1 MTQASGVDG
10 RLVLVTGASSGIGL
24 AAARQ
29 LARQGARLVLACRD
43 PERGELA
50 RRAVAAEARH
60 EPRLLLVD
68 VSDQDALHAAAREF
82 RAQHDRLDVLLNN
95 AGIWSSKRRLS
106 RQGIE
111 LTWATNVLGYSLL
124 TELLLEPLRAARGR
138 VVCVASRLARGLDLD
153 DVQFERR
160 PYEGLA
166 AYAQS
171 KQANRLWSWGLARR
185 LDGSG
190 VTVHALHPG
199 GVNTGIF
206 GKGGGL
212 KGWLGAAYMRFQG
225 RTPDEGADTA
235 VWLCGALEAGA
246 RSGVFWVNRRE
257 SACEFRDTATEDR
270 LEEICRRLAPV
281 RAQA

>member
-1 MTQASGVDG
+1 MTNASGVDG
-10 RLVLVTGASSGIGL
+10 KLVLLTGASSGIGL
-24 AAARQ
+24 AAAHQ

-43 PERGELA
+43 RERGEQA
-50 RRAVAAEARH
+50 RRAVAAAARR
-60 EPRLLLVD
+60 EPELLLVD
-68 VSDQDALHAAAREF
+68 VSDQQSLHAAAREF
-82 RAQHDRLDVLLNN
+82 RSRHDQLDVLLNN
-95 AGIWSSKRRLS
+95 AGIWSARRRLS

-138 VVCVASRLARGLDLD
+138 VVSVASRLARGLDLD

-160 PYEGLA
+160 SYEGIA

-171 KQANRLWSWGLARR
+171 KQANRIWSWALARR

-212 KGWLGAAYMRFQG
+212 KGLLGAAYMRFQG

-235 VWLCGALEAGA
+235 VWLAGA
-246 RSGVFWVNRRE
+246 PQAGDRSGLFWVNRRE
-257 SACEFRDTATEDR
+257 SACEFRDPATEDR
-270 LEEICRRLAPV
+270 LYELCRRMAP
-281 RAQA
+281 ASA